1 MRALMAPMN
10 PKLLRPRRRINVP
23 GAPTITSAI
32 EANPVQWLPPTS
44 NGGSPITEYRVY
56 ADGGLFETVAAPET
70 STVNSV
76 AGGSAVQV
84 SAVNAVGEGPKSAT
98 VIATA

>member
-1 MRALMAPMN
+1 MDHRR
-10 PKLLRPRRRINVP
+10 LRPRRRIAVP

-84 SAVNAVGEGPKSAT
+84 SAVNAVGEGPKSAP
-98 VIATA
+98 VVAT

>member
-1 MRALMAPMN
+1 MV
-10 PKLLRPRRRINVP
+10 PRRRIGRP
-23 GAPTITSAI
+23 GAPTITAVV

-56 ADGGLFETVAAPET
+56 VDGDLFETVAAPET

>member
-1 MRALMAPMN
+1 MSMDHRRMV
-10 PKLLRPRRRINVP
+10 PRRRIGRP
-23 GAPTITSAI
+23 GAPTITAAV

-56 ADGGLFETVAAPET
+56 VNGDLLFETVAAPET

-76 AGGSAVQV
+76 AGGAAVQV

>member
-1 MRALMAPMN
+1 MSMDHRRMV
-10 PKLLRPRRRINVP
+10 PRRRIRP
-23 GAPTITSAI
+23 PSAPTITVAV
-32 EANPVQWLPPTS
+32 EANPVEWLPPAS

-56 ADGGLFETVAAPET
+56 VDGDLFETVAAPET

-76 AGGSAVQV
+76 AGGAAVQV